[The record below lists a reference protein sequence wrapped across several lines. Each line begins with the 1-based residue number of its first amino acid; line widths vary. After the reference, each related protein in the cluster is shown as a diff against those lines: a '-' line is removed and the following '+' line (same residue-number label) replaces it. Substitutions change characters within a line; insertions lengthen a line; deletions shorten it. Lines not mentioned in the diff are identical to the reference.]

1 MHPHDP
7 RGHARALLQ
16 GVSGRHQG
24 GSARSTA
31 MTSPGRYRSNYPRSA
46 FDAPDLLH
54 YTVLAGREPNL
65 QTYRPRSDRRLLLQP
80 TTAHTTVANMAAAA

>member
-1 MHPHDP
+1 MATPVRCSKGLAGAITADP
-7 RGHARALLQ
+7 LARP
-16 GVSGRHQG
+16 
-24 GSARSTA
+24 

-80 TTAHTTVANMAAAA
+80 TTAHTTVADMAAAA